1 MENEPWKAKTKLQS
15 LARFQGATTVIIC
28 VAVRLCGCGAVLSSL
43 LLSSL
48 SLSSTMCLGLHDQWA
63 VPPCVVLHA
72 TEHAHLALE
81 RDVHKHIVFVTCVDR
96 GISSLDTRVQRHDE
110 HAPIHLTRL
119 HEHLD
124 GRPHLHTYSPCRPQT
139 RPSTA
144 LRHRTPW

>member
-15 LARFQGATTVIIC
+15 LACFQGATTVVIC
-28 VAVRLCGCGAVLSSL
+28 VAMRLRSCGAVLSSL

-81 RDVHKHIVFVTCVDR
+81 RDVHEHIVFVTCMDR
-96 GISSLDTRVQRHDE
+96 GISSLDTRAQRHDKCV
-110 HAPIHLTRL
+110 PIHLTHL
-119 HEHLD
+119 HECLD
-124 GRPHLHTYSPCRPQT
+124 GCPCLHACPPCRPQT
-139 RPSTA
+139 RPSAA
-144 LRHRTPW
+144 L